1 MLINLISNA
10 LRYTDKGSI
19 KIKAD
24 YDTTTQLLTVQVI
37 DTGNGIAK
45 KDIRSIFTRFGI
57 MRRQVNRDLDDE
69 NVLDLGLTVV
79 RGIAKHCNGKFYLH
93 SDGVGKGSTFT
104 FSMQDT
110 EQVVESAKDEQI
122 LEKINDAPAAPYARE
137 EMVPVH
143 FS

>member
-1 MLINLISNA
+1 
-10 LRYTDKGSI
+10 
-19 KIKAD
+19 
-24 YDTTTQLLTVQVI
+24 
-37 DTGNGIAK
+37 
-45 KDIRSIFTRFGI
+45 

-69 NVLDLGLTVV
+69 NVLDLGLNVV
-79 RGIAKHCNGKFYLH
+79 TGIAKHCNGKFCLH
-93 SDGVGKGSTFT
+93 SDGVDKGSTFT